1 MMNTPISSG
10 TPRALRATLAFAAG
24 LALLSGCELIE
35 FSPNQTSSPAA
46 YSDLTAKNMAALNQ
60 HTLPDGDTL
69 RFVFTGDSQRF
80 YDEAED
86 LVASVNQQP
95 GISFLV
101 VAGDI
106 SDFGLGREMW
116 WVHDKLKKLSVPY
129 LTVVGN
135 HDHAA
140 NGRLVYQQVFGP
152 MDYVFTYA
160 GTRFIMLNTNGR
172 EYRFDGTVPNISWLQ
187 QQLGDTAG
195 VQRQV
200 VINHVP
206 PMDEDFDPQLEQPYV
221 ESLKTAPRFALAL
234 NGHRHDFSVTH
245 PYGGG
250 LTLINSY
257 SFEKR
262 RYVILTLWGHK
273 EFKLKTIEF

>member
-1 MMNTPISSG
+1 MMNDTYPSG
-10 TPRALRATLAFAAG
+10 QRRGRRATLALAAG

-35 FSPNQTSSPAA
+35 FSPNQTNSPAA
-46 YSDLTAKNMAALNQ
+46 YSDLTAKSLAALAQ
-60 HTLPDGDTL
+60 QSLPAGDTL

-80 YDEAED
+80 YDQAED

-95 GISFLV
+95 GISFLI

-116 WVHDKLKKLSVPY
+116 WIHDKLKLLHVPY
-129 LTVVGN
+129 LTVIGN

-140 NGRLVYQQVFGP
+140 NGRLVYQEVFGAL
-152 MDYVFTYA
+152 DYTFTYA

-187 QQLGDTAG
+187 QQLADTVG

-206 PMDEDFDPQLEQPYV
+206 PMDEDFDPKLEQPYV
-221 ESLKTAPRFALAL
+221 QSLKAAPRVALAL
-234 NGHRHDFSVTH
+234 NGHRHDFSISQ
-245 PYGGG
+245 PYGEG

-262 RYVILTLWGHK
+262 RYVILTLWGNNQ
-273 EFKLKTIEF
+273 FKLKTVDF

>member
-1 MMNTPISSG
+1 MMNTSTSSG
-10 TPRALRATLAFAAG
+10 LRSALSHALALSTG
-24 LALLSGCELIE
+24 LALLAGCELIE

-46 YSDLTAKNMAALNQ
+46 YSDLTAKNMTALARQ
-60 HTLPDGDTL
+60 PLPAGDTL

-80 YDEAED
+80 YEEAED
-86 LVASVNQQP
+86 LVASVNRQP
-95 GISFLV
+95 GISLLV

-106 SDFGLGREMW
+106 SDFGLGREMR
-116 WVHDKLKKLSVPY
+116 WVHDKLKKLRVPY

-140 NGRLVYQQVFGP
+140 NGRRVYQEVFGP
-152 MDYVFTYA
+152 LDYVFTYA

-172 EYRFDGTVPNISWLQ
+172 EYRFDGTVPNINWLQ
-187 QQLGDTAG
+187 QQLADTAG

-206 PMDEDFDPQLEQPYV
+206 PMDEDFDPQLEEPYV
-221 ESLKTAPRFALAL
+221 AALKAAPRLSLAL

-262 RYVILTLWGHK
+262 RYVILTLWGRNQ
-273 EFKLKTIEF
+273 FKLKTIDF

>member
-1 MMNTPISSG
+1 MNEIYPSDKR
-10 TPRALRATLAFAAG
+10 RAGRATLALTTG

-35 FSPNQTSSPAA
+35 FSPNQTSTPAA
-46 YSDLTAKNMAALNQ
+46 YSDLTAKNMAALAQ
-60 HTLPDGDTL
+60 RPLAAGDTL

-80 YDEAED
+80 YSEAED
-86 LVASVNQQP
+86 LVESVNQQP
-95 GISFLV
+95 GIAFLV

-106 SDFGLGREMW
+106 SDFGLGREMR
-116 WVHDKLKKLSVPY
+116 WVHDKLKKLRVPY

-135 HDHAA
+135 HDHAG
-140 NGRLVYQQVFGP
+140 NGRQVYQEVFGP
-152 MDYVFTYA
+152 LNYIFTYA

-172 EYRFDGTVPNISWLQ
+172 EYRFDGSVPNIGWLQ
-187 QQLGDTAG
+187 QQLADTVG

-221 ESLKTAPRFALAL
+221 QALKAAPRVALAL
-234 NGHRHDFSVTH
+234 NGHRHDFGIDQ
-245 PYGGG
+245 PYGEG

-257 SFEKR
+257 AFEKR
-262 RYVILTLWGHK
+262 RYVILTLWGNNQ
-273 EFKLKTIEF
+273 FKLKTIDF

>member
-1 MMNTPISSG
+1 MMNTLSLSG
-10 TPRALRATLAFAAG
+10 IRRALRTALAPAAG
-24 LALLSGCELIE
+24 LSLLAGCELIE

-46 YSDLTAKNMAALNQ
+46 YRDLTAKGMAALARQ
-60 HTLPDGDTL
+60 SLPAGDTL

-86 LVASVNQQP
+86 LVASVNRQP
-95 GISFLV
+95 GIAFMV

-106 SDFGLGREMW
+106 SDFGLGREMQ
-116 WVHDKLKKLSVPY
+116 WVHDKLKKLQVPY

-140 NGRLVYQQVFGP
+140 NGRLVYQEVFGP
-152 MDYVFTYA
+152 LDYVFTYA
-160 GTRFIMLNTNGR
+160 GTRFIMLNTNSR
-172 EYRFDGTVPNISWLQ
+172 EYRFDGTVPNIHWLR
-187 QQLGDTAG
+187 QQLADTVG

-221 ESLKTAPRFALAL
+221 QALKAAPRLALAL
-234 NGHRHDFSVTH
+234 NGHRHDFSISH
-245 PYGGG
+245 PYGQGV
-250 LTLINSY
+250 TLINSY
-257 SFEKR
+257 GFEKR
-262 RYVILTLWGHK
+262 RYVVLTLWGQHQ
-273 EFKLKTIEF
+273 FKLKTIDF

>member
-1 MMNTPISSG
+1 MMNDIYPSG
-10 TPRALRATLAFAAG
+10 TRSRVRTALAAAAS
-24 LALLSGCELIE
+24 LALFSGCELIE
-35 FSPNQTSSPAA
+35 FSPNQTSTPAA
-46 YSDLTAKNMAALNQ
+46 YSDLTAKNLAALARQ
-60 HTLPDGDTL
+60 PLPPGDTL

-80 YDEAED
+80 YDQAGD

-116 WVHDKLKKLSVPY
+116 WIHDKLSKLRVPY
-129 LTVVGN
+129 VTVVGN

-140 NGRLVYQQVFGP
+140 NGREVYQQVFGP
-152 MDYVFTYA
+152 LDYAFRYA
-160 GTRFIMLNTNGR
+160 GTQFIMLNTNGR
-172 EYRFDGTVPNISWLQ
+172 EYRFDGTVPNINWLQ
-187 QQLGDTAG
+187 QQLADTVG

-206 PMDEDFDPQLEQPYV
+206 PMDEDFDRQLEQPYV
-221 ESLKTAPRFALAL
+221 QSLKAAPRVALAL
-234 NGHRHDFSVTH
+234 NGHRHDFSISQ
-245 PYGGG
+245 PYGEG

-262 RYVILTLWGHK
+262 RYVILTLWGRNQ
-273 EFKLKTIEF
+273 FKLKTVDF

>member
-1 MMNTPISSG
+1 MNNEPYPSG
-10 TPRALRATLAFAAG
+10 KRRAGRAALALITG

-35 FSPNQTSSPAA
+35 FSPNQTSTPAA
-46 YSDLTAKNMAALNQ
+46 YADLTAKNLAALAQ
-60 HTLPDGDTL
+60 KRLPAGDTL

-80 YDEAED
+80 YSEAED

-106 SDFGLGREMW
+106 SDFGLGREMR
-116 WVHDKLKKLSVPY
+116 WVHDKLKKLNVPY

-135 HDHAA
+135 HDHAG
-140 NGRLVYQQVFGP
+140 NGRQIYQEVFGP
-152 MDYVFTYA
+152 LDYVFTYA

-172 EYRFDGTVPNISWLQ
+172 EYRFDGTVPNIGWLQ
-187 QQLGDTAG
+187 QQLADTVG

-206 PMDEDFDPQLEQPYV
+206 PMDEDFDRQLEQPYV
-221 ESLKTAPRFALAL
+221 HALKAAPRVALAL
-234 NGHRHDFSVTH
+234 NGHRHDFGISQ
-245 PYGGG
+245 PYGEG

-262 RYVILTLWGHK
+262 RYVILTLWGNNQ
-273 EFKLKTIEF
+273 FKLKTINF

>member
-1 MMNTPISSG
+1 MKNNTYPTG
-10 TPRALRATLAFAAG
+10 WRRAGRITLALTTG

-35 FSPNQTSSPAA
+35 FSPNQTSTPAD
-46 YSDLTAKNMAALNQ
+46 YSDLTAKNMATLTRQALP
-60 HTLPDGDTL
+60 TGDTL

-80 YDEAED
+80 YSEAED

-95 GISFLV
+95 GIAFLV

-106 SDFGLGREMW
+106 SDFGLGREMR
-116 WVHDKLKKLSVPY
+116 WVHDKLKNLRVPY

-135 HDHAA
+135 HDHAG
-140 NGRLVYQQVFGP
+140 NGRQVYQEVFGP
-152 MDYVFTYA
+152 LNYVFTYA

-172 EYRFDGTVPNISWLQ
+172 EYRFDGSVPNISWLQ
-187 QQLGDTAG
+187 QQLADTVG

-200 VINHVP
+200 VVNHVP

-221 ESLKTAPRFALAL
+221 QALKRAPRLALAL
-234 NGHRHDFSVTH
+234 NGHRHDFGISQ
-245 PYGGG
+245 PYGEG

-257 SFEKR
+257 AFEKR
-262 RYVILTLWGHK
+262 RYVILTLWGNNQ
-273 EFKLKTIEF
+273 FKLKTIDF

>member
-1 MMNTPISSG
+1 MIHNPYPTG
-10 TPRALRATLAFAAG
+10 KRRAGQAPLLLATG
-24 LALLSGCELIE
+24 LMLLTGCELIE

-46 YSDLTAKNMAALNQ
+46 YSDLTAKNLALLAQ
-60 HTLPDGDTL
+60 KQLPAGDTL

-80 YDEAED
+80 YSEAED
-86 LVASVNQQP
+86 LVESVNQQP
-95 GISFLV
+95 GIAFLV

-106 SDFGLGREMW
+106 SDFGLGREMR
-116 WVHDKLKKLSVPY
+116 WVHDKLKHLRVPY
-129 LTVVGN
+129 LTMIGN

-140 NGRLVYQQVFGP
+140 NGRLAYQEVFGP
-152 MDYVFTYA
+152 LNYVFTYA

-187 QQLGDTAG
+187 QQLADTAG

-206 PMDEDFDPQLEQPYV
+206 PMDEDFDRQLEQPYV
-221 ESLKTAPRFALAL
+221 QALKAAPRVALAL
-234 NGHRHDFSVTH
+234 NGHRHDFGIDE
-245 PYGGG
+245 PYGEG

-257 SFEKR
+257 AFEKR
-262 RYVILTLWGHK
+262 RYVIMTLWGNNQ
-273 EFKLKTIEF
+273 FKLKTVDF